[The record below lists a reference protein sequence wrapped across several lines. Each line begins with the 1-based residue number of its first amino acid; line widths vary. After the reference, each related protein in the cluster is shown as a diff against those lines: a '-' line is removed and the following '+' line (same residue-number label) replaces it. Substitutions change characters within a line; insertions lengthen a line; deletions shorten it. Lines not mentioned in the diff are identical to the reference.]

1 MRRSGRRRGARL
13 TADNQDRWL
22 ITYADLIT
30 LLMIFFVILYAMSQV
45 DSKKYEVLAQ
55 SLQFE
60 FRKADSVIEGGNGV
74 TGALDPSKQPIPAKP
89 PEEKRNAAQEAEQ
102 RKLEEEKR
110 KEQELENV
118 YAIIKAY
125 IKDNKLEEKVF
136 VSNEE
141 QGISIRLSDQFLF
154 DLGKANL
161 KKAASPVL
169 DKLSSLFVKLDHPIS
184 IEGHTDNLPIQPGGE
199 FRDNW
204 ALSAGRSLSVL
215 RYFTEVAK
223 LAPTKFQIAGYGD
236 TRPVVPN
243 TTDANR
249 SRNRRVEI
257 TIMRHSTGGSTA
269 KQ

>member
-1 MRRSGRRRGARL
+1 MRRSGRRRKGL

-74 TGALDPSKQPIPAKP
+74 TGALDPSIKPAPVKP
-89 PEEKRNAAQEAEQ
+89 PEEKPNAA
-102 RKLEEEKR
+102 LEEEKR
-110 KEQELENV
+110 KNQELENV
-118 YAIIKAY
+118 FAIIQAY
-125 IKDNKLEEKVF
+125 IKNNKLEEKVF
-136 VSNEE
+136 VTNEE
-141 QGISIRLSDQFLF
+141 QGVSIRLSDQFLF
-154 DLGKANL
+154 DLGKADL
-161 KKAASPVL
+161 KKAARPIL

-215 RYFTEVAK
+215 RYFTEIAQ
-223 LAPTKFQIAGYGD
+223 LEPTKFQIAGYGD
-236 TRPVVPN
+236 TRPIAPN

-257 TIMRHSTGGSTA
+257 TILRHSTSSSLA
-269 KQ
+269 SKQ